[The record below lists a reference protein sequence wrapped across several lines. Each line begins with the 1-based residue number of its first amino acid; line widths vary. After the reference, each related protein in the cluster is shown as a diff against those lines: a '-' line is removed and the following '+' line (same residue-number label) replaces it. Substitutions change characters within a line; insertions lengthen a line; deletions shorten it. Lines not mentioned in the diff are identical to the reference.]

1 MYPHAFCD
9 ESIPIAFGGIDNIS
23 IITLKPVSGLHSI
36 NKPKFSRTKCIPY
49 MDWGFGLTPSHREK
63 TVPMLAFA
71 WDKIIQLIYVNQE
84 GTALE
89 VDGFF
94 YSDKEIISLYFIGD
108 SVLFALFE
116 NKDGRETKVLYT
128 PKFYPGSYKQLEQ
141 AD

>member
-1 MYPHAFCD
+1 
-9 ESIPIAFGGIDNIS
+9 
-23 IITLKPVSGLHSI
+23 
-36 NKPKFSRTKCIPY
+36 